1 MLASRVLPP
10 IIRSTPPY
18 PPPAPVATFFNV
30 PRRYVKSN
38 MQVGDS
44 ASASPSDDAKPSRSV
59 RKSSRIHDSR
69 SAPTSS
75 PIERTK
81 REELSASPA
90 GTSQRSTKKRLA
102 SLEGE
107 VNGDEIDEASS
118 PVDDKPPP
126 SATSTGS
133 GDFSNHVCLC
143 LPEPKI
149 PRPRNAFILYRQH
162 HQQTIIARNPG
173 LNNPDISKIIG
184 EQWKALSEE
193 HKKVWQDLAQE
204 EKARHHEQYPD
215 YRYQPRRIG
224 KPGSSPLNP
233 SGQHTTVDKYRCPRC
248 GGRSIKTPTSPFLD
262 SAGTPTLPPPNVSE
276 GLTPTTRYL
285 PMMTNLTL
293 DSPVR
298 RRGHVPSHLSNLQ
311 ISGALREDGSM
322 YSPLTPNK
330 KRRFDY
336 GPPPMSNVR
345 RPEGPYYPQYANRRD
360 SLPPIQVRYSP
371 PNSATMPPP
380 RTPRDGRRPSMVEI
394 GPPPPESSPR
404 TVEEVLN
411 AFPYPNKIKL
421 LGRINPPYR
430 ALSPA
435 TAEQSRGAIIA
446 IEGDDIDAVD
456 ELSKWLNDYL
466 IRQEEYAPRITEPP
480 QVPEEGQEVTFE
492 DYLDLIKEWHGKS
505 REMIRY
511 ITTETSPRVS
521 QDAAAS
527 SPAKD
532 SVVEEPTTDR
542 KDSATPPESPAPIST
557 TSLKPVIIL
566 PTFQLA
572 ASVAFASRI
581 PIQDA
586 YSATDHWQWMATLWR
601 GTVGPDL
608 TLYVKTYDAK
618 DGFAGAKPDMDDAVR
633 CLTVFKEKEGK
644 FAVADL
650 RRVGFEVNEW
660 IQGMKSG

>member
-1 MLASRVLPP
+1 M
-10 IIRSTPPY
+10 
-18 PPPAPVATFFNV
+18 
-30 PRRYVKSN
+30 
-38 MQVGDS
+38 
-44 ASASPSDDAKPSRSV
+44 
-59 RKSSRIHDSR
+59 
-69 SAPTSS
+69 
-75 PIERTK
+75 
-81 REELSASPA
+81 
-90 GTSQRSTKKRLA
+90 
-102 SLEGE
+102 
-107 VNGDEIDEASS
+107 VNGDGVDEISS
-118 PVDDKPPP
+118 PVDDKPPQ
-126 SATSTGS
+126 SATSTASSDHTG
-133 GDFSNHVCLC
+133 HVCLC

-162 HQQTIIARNPG
+162 HQQNIIARNPG

-215 YRYQPRRIG
+215 YRYQPRRGG

-233 SGQHTTVDKYRCPRC
+233 SGQHTTVDRYRCPRC
-248 GGRSIKTPTSPFLD
+248 GGRSIRTPTSPFLD

-285 PMMTNLTL
+285 PIMTNLTL
-293 DSPVR
+293 ESPVR
-298 RRGHVPSHLSNLQ
+298 RRAHVPSHLSNIQ
-311 ISGALREDGSM
+311 VSGSMREDGAM

-336 GPPPMSNVR
+336 AAPPTNNGR
-345 RPEGPYYPQYANRRD
+345 RPEGPYYAQHASRRD
-360 SLPPIQVRYSP
+360 SLPPIHVRYSP

-380 RTPRDGRRPSMVEI
+380 RTPRDGRRPSMIET
-394 GPPPPESSPR
+394 GPHAPESSPR

-411 AFPYPNKIKL
+411 AFPYANKIKL

-430 ALSPA
+430 ALDPTCTESN
-435 TAEQSRGAIIA
+435 RGAIIA
-446 IEGDDIDAVD
+446 VEGDDPAAVE
-456 ELSKWLNDYL
+456 ELSKWLNSYL
-466 IRQEEYAPRITEPP
+466 FRQEEYAPRIMEPP
-480 QVPEEGQEVTFE
+480 QMPEEGEEVGFE
-492 DYLDLIKEWHGKS
+492 SYLDLIKEWHGKS

-511 ITTETSPRVS
+511 IT
-521 QDAAAS
+521 A
-527 SPAKD
+527 
-532 SVVEEPTTDR
+532 EPTAKSPQDTPATASAGQYAAVREGQMDR
-542 KDSATPPESPAPIST
+542 KDSATPPESSP
-557 TSLKPVIIL
+557 TSMIPSVSLRPVIIL

-572 ASVAFASRI
+572 ASVAFASLI

-608 TLYVKTYDAK
+608 TLYVRTYEGK
-618 DGFAGAKPDMDDAVR
+618 DVFAGAKPEMDDAVR
-633 CLTVFKEKEGK
+633 CLTIFKEREGQ

-660 IQGMKSG
+660 IQGMRSG